1 MEYSITCGVL
11 LSFVSWVRVRRPN
24 LLHDEITFQPK
35 LRMASPSFVP
45 LPSGLQQ
52 QILRPRPKAMSSNS
66 STVQQSIKGEACN
79 QSNRVR
85 DFYRPIG
92 LEVGTASG
100 APGAPLLASS

>member
-1 MEYSITCGVL
+1 
-11 LSFVSWVRVRRPN
+11 
-24 LLHDEITFQPK
+24 
-35 LRMASPSFVP
+35 
-45 LPSGLQQ
+45 
-52 QILRPRPKAMSSNS
+52 MSSNS